1 MKPGLGFCDTIYRMQ
16 IVRLTMLALSLA
28 VVAGCINTGG
38 QTPATASENT
48 KPTPKREL
56 PEDLIEAEP
65 VSGINMPMPAEKYE
79 SKGVG
84 DELEKL
90 ILTDFKKDF
99 TLYKIYEFP
108 TESTKPEVLYVF
120 KRKDNGGS
128 ISDPSSG
135 VTIIKSPMIYSY
147 KGLAEK
153 MSGERKF
160 VDDTHFSG
168 KTTLPDGE
176 ISFYFGDIVADYS
189 LKWFWYVV
197 QKKDEVS
204 EVIFLLRSKGP
215 FKNKLLSQAIE
226 VWWDDAVATKR

>member
-1 MKPGLGFCDTIYRMQ
+1 MQ
-16 IVRLTMLALSLA
+16 IVRLTMLALLLA

-38 QTPATASENT
+38 QTPATVSENT
-48 KPTPKREL
+48 KPIPKREL

-65 VSGINMPMPAEKYE
+65 VSGINIPMPAEKYE

-120 KRKDNGGS
+120 TRKDNGGS

-135 VTIIKSPMIYSY
+135 VTITKSPMIYSY
-147 KGLAEK
+147 KGLADK
-153 MSGERKF
+153 MSGGRKA
-160 VDDTHFSG
+160 VEDTHFIG
-168 KTTLPDGE
+168 KITIPNQEVYGYVGA
-176 ISFYFGDIVADYS
+176 ISADYT
-189 LKWFWYVV
+189 LKWIWYVV
-197 QKKDEVS
+197 QKKDRNS
-204 EVIFLLRSKGP
+204 EIMFLLRSKGP
-215 FKNKLLSQAIE
+215 FKNELLSQAIE
-226 VWWDDAVATKR
+226 RWWTDSVLAKNNSSD